1 MKTVIASN
9 NLPGQRCDRGPNRKK
24 YSLLVVWFDQN
35 LWSFFHPTTTN
46 FILSGLVKTVS
57 HVFWHPLTSASDG
70 EGEDGCQRGDLQLTW
85 HLCLGAYSPVNKQ
98 KLPQSHK
105 LCNFMQ
111 KMIETITMKRKH
123 NLNQDQGTTDWVR
136 LGGRWL
142 QQGFYPVWLEFIK
155 GGKYGRRW
163 QSTREY
169 DSEKCAAQRTQ
180 PMIRANT
187 EHVKN
192 WTCRRNQTLTSF
204 KDFWIHLPSKNL
216 HGREN
221 LLI

>member
-1 MKTVIASN
+1 MRPWPQQEKIQFVGSLIWSKSLIVFPSHN
-9 NLPGQRCDRGPNRKK
+9 NKL
-24 YSLLVVWFDQN
+24 Y
-35 LWSFFHPTTTN
+35 
-46 FILSGLVKTVS
+46 FIRACWNCEPR
-57 HVFWHPLTSASDG
+57 FWHPLTSASDG

-169 DSEKCAAQRTQ
+169 DSEKCAAQWTQ

-192 WTCRRNQTLTSF
+192 WTCRRRNQTLTSF